1 MVESLISLIVVLI
14 VVGIVCW
21 IVLRLVDMLP
31 MEAKFKQLA
40 QALVILVAVLI
51 VLFRAL
57 PLIGVSI

>member
-1 MVESLISLIVVLI
+1 VIEGLIGLIVLLI

-31 MEAKFKQLA
+31 MEGSFKQIA

-51 VLFRAL
+51 VLYRAL
-57 PLIGVSI
+57 PLIGVSL

>member
-31 MEAKFKQLA
+31 MEANFKQIA

>member
-1 MVESLISLIVVLI
+1 MVEGLISLIVLLI

-31 MEAKFKQLA
+31 MEANFKQIA

-57 PLIGVSI
+57 PLIGVSL